1 MLHRFTTFIRSLVEI
16 PNIFRQIEDQKVSW
30 SGMVDQTIVQTELRV
45 NFDNESLDE
54 LLEYKGHKTRPF
66 QGFT

>member
-1 MLHRFTTFIRSLVEI
+1 
-16 PNIFRQIEDQKVSW
+16 
-30 SGMVDQTIVQTELRV
+30 MVDQTIVQTELRV

>member
-1 MLHRFTTFIRSLVEI
+1 
-16 PNIFRQIEDQKVSW
+16 
-30 SGMVDQTIVQTELRV
+30 MVDQTIVQTQTELRV

-54 LLEYKGHKTRPF
+54 SLEYKGHKTRPF